1 MVSADKL
8 HNTSIF
14 MLKDTLFSHE
24 ESETTNWAQVKGFSS
39 NKVQDFFF
47 LELFQWIFESETHLF
62 KHAISYQ
69 NTSSA
74 IN

>member
-39 NKVQDFFF
+39 
-47 LELFQWIFESETHLF
+47 
-62 KHAISYQ
+62 
-69 NTSSA
+69 SS
-74 IN
+74 